1 MNKDVVLES
10 LLNDKDVYKTLDYL
24 RVVLFLLRKYWR
36 KLLLPKYIKEIEKI
50 NKDVVDLIY
59 LLEGIKLLNIKD
71 LSRFIRELKVQVE
84 KKYLDFTLY
93 SNDEST
99 IEPLKNFLE
108 KKFWKESHLV
118 FEKIPSDN
126 LTVLMKGHGYLFDR
140 SLESDIDKL
149 LE

>member
-1 MNKDVVLES
+1 MNKDAVLES

-36 KLLLPKYIKEIEKI
+36 KLLLPEYIKEIEKI

-71 LSRFIRELKVQVE
+71 LSRFIRELKGQVE

-99 IEPLKNFLE
+99 IVPLKKFLE

-126 LTVLMKGHGYLFDR
+126 LTVSMKGHGYLFDR

>member
-1 MNKDVVLES
+1 MNKDAVLES

-36 KLLLPKYIKEIEKI
+36 KLLLLEYIKEIEKV
-50 NKDVVDLIY
+50 NKDVADLIY
-59 LLEGIKLLNIKD
+59 LLEGIKLLNVKE
-71 LSRFIRELKVQVE
+71 LSRFIRELKGQVE

-99 IEPLKNFLE
+99 IVPLKNFLE
-108 KKFWKESHLV
+108 KKFWKDSHLV

-126 LTVLMKGHGYLFDR
+126 LTVSMKGHGYLFDR

>member
-1 MNKDVVLES
+1 
-10 LLNDKDVYKTLDYL
+10 
-24 RVVLFLLRKYWR
+24 
-36 KLLLPKYIKEIEKI
+36 LPEYIKEIEKI

-93 SNDEST
+93 SNDKST

-108 KKFWKESHLV
+108 KQF
-118 FEKIPSDN
+118 
-126 LTVLMKGHGYLFDR
+126 
-140 SLESDIDKL
+140 
-149 LE
+149 

>member
-1 MNKDVVLES
+1 MNKDAVLES

-36 KLLLPKYIKEIEKI
+36 KLLLLEYIKEIEKV
-50 NKDVVDLIY
+50 NKDVADLIY
-59 LLEGIKLLNIKD
+59 LLEGIKLLNVKD
-71 LSRFIRELKVQVE
+71 LSRFIRELKGQVE

-99 IEPLKNFLE
+99 IVPLKNFLE
-108 KKFWKESHLV
+108 KKFWKDSHLV

-126 LTVLMKGHGYLFDR
+126 LTVSMKGHGYLFDR

>member
-1 MNKDVVLES
+1 MNKDAVLES

-36 KLLLPKYIKEIEKI
+36 KLLLPEYIKEIEKV
-50 NKDVVDLIY
+50 NKDVADLIY
-59 LLEGIKLLNIKD
+59 LLEGIKLLNVKD
-71 LSRFIRELKVQVE
+71 LSRFIRELKGQVE

-99 IEPLKNFLE
+99 IVPLKKFLE

-126 LTVLMKGHGYLFDR
+126 LTVSMKGHGYLFDR

>member
-24 RVVLFLLRKYWR
+24 CVVLFLLRKYWR
-36 KLLLPKYIKEIEKI
+36 KLLLPEYIKEIEKI

>member
-36 KLLLPKYIKEIEKI
+36 KLLLPEYIKEIEKI

-126 LTVLMKGHGYLFDR
+126 LTVLMIYLFDYF
-140 SLESDIDKL
+140 
-149 LE
+149 